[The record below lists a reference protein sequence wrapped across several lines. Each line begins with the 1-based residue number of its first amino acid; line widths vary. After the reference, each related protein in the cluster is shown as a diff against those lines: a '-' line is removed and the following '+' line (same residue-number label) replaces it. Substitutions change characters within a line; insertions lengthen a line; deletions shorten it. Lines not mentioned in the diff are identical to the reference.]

1 MRQGG
6 GKDLCDIQARG
17 PRIRCWAWFALIVA
31 LTLPAPADA
40 SEPRI
45 VVSPL
50 IVAELASE
58 PDFDIKVEPTGPLT
72 AETLLI
78 ISGLPKPIA
87 FSAGDAIAPG
97 VWQVPVQA
105 LQALKM
111 VVPPGEPSR
120 SDLLFVLVKKEGKGV
135 VILASSRSVMVVD
148 SPSAAARA
156 KQLENARS
164 IEAARAEELRRLAAA
179 KAAEEERLAQIRQAE
194 EARKAAEA
202 RAEELRH
209 KLAAVAA
216 EEERLKQARDIEEEA
231 ARAEE
236 QRRLAAAKAAEEERL
251 AQIRQAEDARKV
263 AEARAEEIR
272 HKLAAVAA
280 EDERL
285 KQARHT
291 EEKAAQAEEQRKRV
305 ASPEPAGTST
315 ETAALPPE
323 QTIAATR
330 LVKRGEEQLGQGN
343 ILAARQYFLR
353 AAQVG
358 LADAAFKLAETHD
371 PHELARWTIHSVMP
385 DLTEAKA
392 WYKRALHLGAS
403 EARARLARL
412 GE

>member
-6 GKDLCDIQARG
+6 GKSDLCDIQARG
-17 PRIRCWAWFALIVA
+17 PSVQRWTWFALFVA
-31 LTLPAPADA
+31 LTLPGPAGA

-45 VVSPL
+45 VVTPL

-135 VILASSRSVMVVD
+135 IILASSRSVMVVD

-156 KQLENARS
+156 KQLEDARS
-164 IEAARAEELRRLAAA
+164 I
-179 KAAEEERLAQIRQAE
+179 
-194 EARKAAEA
+194 
-202 RAEELRH
+202 
-209 KLAAVAA
+209 
-216 EEERLKQARDIEEEA
+216 EA

-236 QRRLAAAKAAEEERL
+236 QRRLAAAKAAEDERL

-263 AEARAEEIR
+263 AEARAEELR

-280 EDERL
+280 EEERQKQARDIEEEAARAEQQRRLAAAKAVEEERLAQIRQAEDARKAAEAKAEELRHKLAAVAAEEERL
-285 KQARHT
+285 KQAGHA
-291 EEKAAQAEEQRKRV
+291 EEKASKAEEQRQRV
-305 ASPEPAGTST
+305 ARPGPADTY
-315 ETAALPPE
+315 TASVPAE
-323 QTIAATR
+323 QAIAATR
-330 LVKRGEEQLGQGN
+330 LIKRGDEQLGQGN
-343 ILAARQYFLR
+343 ILTARQYFLR
-353 AAQVG
+353 AAQAG
-358 LADAAFKLAETHD
+358 LANAAFKLAETHD
-371 PHELARWTIHSVMP
+371 PHELARWTIHSVRP

-392 WYKRALHLGAS
+392 WYTRALHLGIP